1 MPLDGEVKCLQPW
14 EGEKLSARIDVETY
28 KALVDDA
35 FRDTPF
41 NMRQD
46 KAAAIL
52 SEAHKHLSRND
63 FQELEKYV
71 FEKLR

>member
-1 MPLDGEVKCLQPW
+1 MSINVLD
-14 EGEKLSARIDVETY
+14 SF
-28 KALVDDA
+28 KAIVDDA
-35 FRDTPF
+35 FRDATF

-46 KAAAIL
+46 KAAAVL
-52 SEAHKHLSRND
+52 SEAHKHLSRKE

>member
-1 MPLDGEVKCLQPW
+1 MSINVLD
-14 EGEKLSARIDVETY
+14 SF
-28 KALVDDA
+28 KAIVDDA

-46 KAAAIL
+46 KAAAVL

-63 FQELEKYV
+63 FKELEKYV

>member
-1 MPLDGEVKCLQPW
+1 MSTL
-14 EGEKLSARIDVETY
+14 ETF
-28 KALVDDA
+28 KAIVDDA

-46 KAAAIL
+46 KAAPIL
-52 SEAHKHLSRND
+52 SEARKHLSRKD